1 VISRRRLISTVI
13 PVILLGGLA
22 SGFLVW
28 SNRSSFKTEPA
39 HLGSI
44 NFTVTANGKLAS
56 SEQVEVGPK
65 VGGLVSE
72 MLVEEGDIVTAGQVL
87 ARLDDQE
94 LKARLRQASSAVEQ
108 ARTTIEVAQVQ
119 LAQSKDQLARVQR
132 LFDSGVAP
140 RAELEDGQHAVNLR
154 AAQLRTASAAHQEAE
169 ASLGYIRTQLANTV
183 VLAPLNGRV
192 IAKHHER
199 GRVVPAADPLY
210 TIADSTNVIVRAEVD
225 ETDAGKVKIGMPAAI
240 TSDAFPGRKI
250 TGTIDK
256 IAWRVGRKR
265 VLTDNPAE
273 MIDTKVL
280 EAEIPIAPDPQLRIG
295 MAMDVKISTGQK
307 DKALLISRSAVQRR
321 GQDILVLVVKDG
333 KVEERPIQLGAF
345 EGQIVEVTA
354 GLKAGEAVV
363 VGKD

>member
-1 VISRRRLISTVI
+1 MISRRRLINTVI

-28 SNRSSFKTEPA
+28 HNRSSFQTE
-39 HLGSI
+39 LVQQGGI
-44 NFTVTANGKLAS
+44 NFTVSANGKVAS

-72 MLVEEGDIVTAGQVL
+72 LLVQEGDMVQAGQVI

-108 ARTTIEVAQVQ
+108 ARTTIEVAEVQ

-140 RAELEDGQHAVNLR
+140 RAELDDAQHAANLR
-154 AAQLRTASAAHQEAE
+154 AAQLRTASASHHEAE
-169 ASLGYIRTQLANTV
+169 ASLGYIRTQLNNTV
-183 VLAPLNGRV
+183 LYAPLNGRV
-192 IAKHHER
+192 IAKHRER
-199 GRVVPAADPLY
+199 GRVVPPGDPLY
-210 TIADSTNVIVRAEVD
+210 TIADSTNLLVRAEVD
-225 ETDAGKVKIGMPAAI
+225 ESDAGKVKIGLLATI

-256 IAWRVGRKR
+256 IAWRVGRKQ
-265 VLTDNPAE
+265 VHSDNPAE
-273 MIDTKVL
+273 MTDTKVL
-280 EAEIPIAPDPQLRIG
+280 EAEIPIQLDPQLRIG
-295 MAMDVKISTGQK
+295 MAMNVKISTGQK
-307 DKALLISRSAVQRR
+307 DKALLIPRSAVQRR

-333 KVEERPIQLGAF
+333 VVEERPVQLGAF

-354 GLKAGEAVV
+354 GLQAGEAVV
-363 VGKD
+363 VGKN